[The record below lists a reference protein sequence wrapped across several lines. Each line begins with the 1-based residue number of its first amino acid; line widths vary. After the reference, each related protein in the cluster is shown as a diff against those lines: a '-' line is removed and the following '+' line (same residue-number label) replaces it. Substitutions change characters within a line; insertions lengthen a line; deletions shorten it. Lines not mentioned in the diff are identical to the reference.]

1 MAVCCENTKIGSI
14 EKERD
19 EVVGE
24 RYICIGFS
32 RLVRFD

>member
-24 RYICIGFS
+24 RYMY
-32 RLVRFD
+32 RV